1 MSSGNPISVCLPG
14 SPAAIRGSHQNRNL
28 VHWSRFCYGSLN
40 VKSLLA
46 HIDDRKIFM
55 RGSKIH
61 ILCVYKR
68 DSTSVIQKY
77 IYRDLTSLEGNV
89 P

>member
-1 MSSGNPISVCLPG
+1 M
-14 SPAAIRGSHQNRNL
+14 A
-28 VHWSRFCYGSLN
+28 SLN
-40 VKSLLA
+40 IKSLVA

-89 P
+89 PWTGDLLAVYVFIYQTT

>member
-1 MSSGNPISVCLPG
+1 M
-14 SPAAIRGSHQNRNL
+14 A
-28 VHWSRFCYGSLN
+28 SLN
-40 VKSLLA
+40 IKSLLA
-46 HIDDRKIFM
+46 HIDDCKIFM

-89 P
+89 PWLGDLLAVYVFIYQTT